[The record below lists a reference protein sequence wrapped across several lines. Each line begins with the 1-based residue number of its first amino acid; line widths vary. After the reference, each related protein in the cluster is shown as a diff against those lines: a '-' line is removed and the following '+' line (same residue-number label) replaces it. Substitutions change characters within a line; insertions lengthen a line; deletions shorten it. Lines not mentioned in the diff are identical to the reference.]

1 MSTRKNN
8 DPASFRAVDKV
19 DKAQRR
25 ALQLPDLGKV
35 GLIETVKVKVQ
46 RKEKRR
52 HNVTK
57 DDNRPNKI
65 SFWIL
70 VLVSSYGG
78 AGVQVLKAGLRIGSE
93 SLKTRLRQFRGID
106 EPAR

>member
-35 GLIETVKVKVQ
+35 GLIEMVKVKVQ
-46 RKEKRR
+46 
-52 HNVTK
+52 
-57 DDNRPNKI
+57 
-65 SFWIL
+65 
-70 VLVSSYGG
+70 Y
-78 AGVQVLKAGLRIGSE
+78 
-93 SLKTRLRQFRGID
+93 
-106 EPAR
+106 

>member
-57 DDNRPNKI
+57 DDNRSNKI
-65 SFWIL
+65 F
-70 VLVSSYGG
+70 
-78 AGVQVLKAGLRIGSE
+78 
-93 SLKTRLRQFRGID
+93 
-106 EPAR
+106 

>member
-1 MSTRKNN
+1 M
-8 DPASFRAVDKV
+8 
-19 DKAQRR
+19 
-25 ALQLPDLGKV
+25 
-35 GLIETVKVKVQ
+35 
-46 RKEKRR
+46 
-52 HNVTK
+52 TK

-93 SLKTRLRQFRGID
+93 SLKTRLRQFRGIED
-106 EPAR
+106 PARSNLQQICKKLSQIMFNEFQGHPGGAK

>member
-35 GLIETVKVKVQ
+35 GLIEMVKVKVQ

-57 DDNRPNKI
+57 DDNRSNKI
-65 SFWIL
+65 FL
-70 VLVSSYGG
+70 
-78 AGVQVLKAGLRIGSE
+78 
-93 SLKTRLRQFRGID
+93 F
-106 EPAR
+106 

>member
-46 RKEKRR
+46 RKEKS
-52 HNVTK
+52 VWEVK
-57 DDNRPNKI
+57 
-65 SFWIL
+65 
-70 VLVSSYGG
+70 
-78 AGVQVLKAGLRIGSE
+78 
-93 SLKTRLRQFRGID
+93 
-106 EPAR
+106 

>member
-1 MSTRKNN
+1 M
-8 DPASFRAVDKV
+8 
-19 DKAQRR
+19 
-25 ALQLPDLGKV
+25 
-35 GLIETVKVKVQ
+35 
-46 RKEKRR
+46 
-52 HNVTK
+52 TK